1 MTEEYT
7 DVFQCASELL
17 IPVDWQQFDPEVYR
31 KCKGYLHERRVK
43 NGTINT

>member
-17 IPVDWQQFDPEVYR
+17 IPVDWQQIDEKSERFR
-31 KCKGYLHERRVK
+31 KRWEEKER
-43 NGTINT
+43 